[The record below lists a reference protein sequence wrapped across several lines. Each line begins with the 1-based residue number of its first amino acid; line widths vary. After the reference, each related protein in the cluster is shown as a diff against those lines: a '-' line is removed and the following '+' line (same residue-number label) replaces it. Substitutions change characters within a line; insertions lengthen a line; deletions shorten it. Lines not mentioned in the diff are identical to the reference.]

1 MSTPSGNGSRSPGS
15 VGADERRPSR
25 PQLRQPL
32 IAELIADSIRDRI
45 LKGEYDDVESLP
57 KQEDLLEEFN
67 VSKPSIREALRI
79 LETEGLIR
87 VRRGSQGGAA
97 IHLPE
102 SRDAAYMLGLVLQS
116 KRVGVEDVG
125 GALRRL
131 EPACAALCAEH
142 DDRSGIVEEL
152 RRIHADAVGAVAD
165 EIEFVH
171 QMRRFHEAIV
181 EACDNETLKVLV
193 GSLTAIWSAEER
205 AWARSSAGSAQ
216 YPGIDMRREGLRA
229 HERLIE
235 LIADGNSDGVMR
247 SSYGH
252 LCASQVY
259 TLSSSAS
266 AVVDAS
272 MLRRHQSG

>member
-1 MSTPSGNGSRSPGS
+1 MATPHDNGSDASGT
-15 VGADERRPSR
+15 VATQRRTSR

-32 IAELIADSIRDRI
+32 VAELIADTIRERI
-45 LKGEYDDVESLP
+45 LRGEYNGADSLP

-67 VSKPSIREALRI
+67 VSKPSVREALRI

-87 VRRGSQGGAA
+87 VRRGSQGGAVV
-97 IHLPE
+97 HLPE

-125 GALRRL
+125 AALRRL
-131 EPACAALCAEH
+131 EPSCAALCAEQ
-142 DDRSGIVEEL
+142 DDRTATVDALRSVHQAAEE
-152 RRIHADAVGAVAD
+152 AVDD

-181 EACDNETLKVLV
+181 DSCDNETMKVLV

-205 AWARSSAGSAQ
+205 AWAHSFAGSER
-216 YPGIDMRREGLRA
+216 YPGTEKRREGLRA
-229 HERLIE
+229 HERITE
-235 LIADGNSDGVMR
+235 LIAEGNADGVLR
-247 SSYGH
+247 AYYGH

-259 TLSSSAS
+259 TLASSAS
-266 AVVDAS
+266 EVVDAAV
-272 MLRRHQSG
+272 LRRQQFG